1 LWILYPAA
9 IGIFVLRLAMSQHT
23 LSVINLI
30 KKHKADI
37 GITWSML
44 TLENILLALIPLF
57 IGLSIDGLLAN
68 DLGPLGIFAMIM
80 AGLICVS
87 VLRRMYDT
95 RVYGEMKV
103 ELGKNLAPR
112 LHGMPVSISN
122 TRHSLARELVD
133 FLENDLP
140 GVFSSL
146 IQITI
151 SAIVLVSVNAFLG
164 LAAGVLL
171 ISMLL
176 IYALGHGRFYRYNA
190 GLNSQME
197 QQVHLLS
204 KPACMEGR
212 QYGAFFRHLNALK
225 QWEVKLSDMEAWI
238 YGAIFLLVGLFIC
251 SNLWVGA
258 GLPGISSG
266 QLFTI
271 ISYSWEFAEAGIALP
286 MALQSWTRL
295 VEISNRL
302 NQAIG
307 VTANTNTANV
317 IINKVSNEEKPCL

>member
-1 LWILYPAA
+1 MSQHILSVASLIKKDKAA
-9 IGIFVLRLAMSQHT
+9 IGLTWLMLA
-23 LSVINLI
+23 
-30 KKHKADI
+30 
-37 GITWSML
+37 
-44 TLENILLALIPLF
+44 LENILMALIPLF
-57 IGLSIDGLLAN
+57 IGLSIDGLLVN
-68 DLGPLGIFAMIM
+68 DLGPLGLFAMTM

-103 ELGKNLAPR
+103 ELGKDLAPR

-140 GVFSSL
+140 EVFSSL

-151 SAIVLVSVNAFLG
+151 SVIVLVSVNALLG
-164 LAAGVLL
+164 FASGVLL
-171 ISMLL
+171 VSMLL
-176 IYALGHGRFYRYNA
+176 IYGLGHGRFYRYNA

-204 KPACMEGR
+204 KPSYREDR
-212 QYGAFFRHLNALK
+212 QYGAFFRHLKRLK
-225 QWEVKLSDMEAWI
+225 RWEVKLSDMEAWI

-251 SNLWVGA
+251 CNLWVGA
-258 GLPGISSG
+258 RLPVISSG

-295 VEISNRL
+295 QEISSRL
-302 NQAIG
+302 NQAIQ
-307 VTANTNTANV
+307 VPAKTNAANA
-317 IINKVSNEEKPCL
+317 ISNKVSNEETPCL